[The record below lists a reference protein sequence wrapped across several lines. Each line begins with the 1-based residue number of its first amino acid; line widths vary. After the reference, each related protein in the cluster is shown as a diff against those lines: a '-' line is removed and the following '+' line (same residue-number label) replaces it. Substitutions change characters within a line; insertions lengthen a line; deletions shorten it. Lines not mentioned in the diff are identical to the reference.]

1 MSQSTASEIRPVPP
15 TETPAGPAR
24 RRSTAA
30 KALGLVA
37 CLGALAVVLLLS
49 LAIGAKSIP
58 PHSAFDALFHF
69 NGSDDELVVR
79 QQRLPRT
86 GLGLEVG
93 VALGLA
99 GALMQALT
107 RNPLADPGIL
117 GVNSGASAAV
127 AVAIGFLGL
136 NGTLSY
142 IWFAFAGAALVSVV
156 VYVLGSAGRTA
167 ATPVRL
173 ALAGT
178 AVTAALT
185 AFTSAVLLLEPD
197 TFDQFRYWNVGS
209 VVGRDASVIW
219 QVMPFVAVGAA
230 LALGLSRSL
239 NALALGE
246 DSGRALGARPGRTRA
261 LGALAVTLL
270 CGAATAAVG
279 PIGFI
284 GLVVPHLARFLT
296 GPDQRWVL
304 PYSAVLAP
312 VLLVGSDVLGR
323 VVARPGEVEVG
334 IVTAFLGAPV
344 FIALARSG
352 RISQL

>member
-1 MSQSTASEIRPVPP
+1 MRPVPS

-30 KALGLVA
+30 KAFGLVA

-49 LAIGAKSIP
+49 LAVGAKSIP

-69 NGSDDELVVR
+69 NGSDDELVAR